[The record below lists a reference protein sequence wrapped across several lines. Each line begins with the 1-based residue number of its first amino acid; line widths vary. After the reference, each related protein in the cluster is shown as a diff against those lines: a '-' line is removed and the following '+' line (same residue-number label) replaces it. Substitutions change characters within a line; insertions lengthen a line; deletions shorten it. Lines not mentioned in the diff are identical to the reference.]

1 MINKLEEQTSVGV
14 LWNFLE
20 KLLSRG
26 IGVLVTL
33 LLAWFLVP
41 EDYALIAMIAVFIML
56 SKVIVDGGLGQ
67 ALIRKSDANDID
79 NNTVFY
85 TNIFLSI
92 IIYIILYLLAPFIA
106 DFYNQEILKDII
118 RVVGITVFFNAFIV
132 VQQSLL
138 QKKMLFKLQLKVH
151 LPAAI
156 ISGILAL
163 LLAYCNFKVW
173 ALIAQIILNTFFV
186 ALFYWNLNIWRP
198 SKKYSFHNLRELFSF
213 GGFLIMES
221 LFQVPFKNVYNII
234 LPKFF
239 ATNIVGLYFFCEK
252 IKELVSNQ
260 LVESIQT
267 VTYPALSSIQHDT
280 IRLKVGFKKVVLVI
294 SFILSIILLSI
305 SALAEPIFL
314 IFFPSDWFE
323 GFRFL
328 QLIFVAAIMFP
339 LSAINI
345 NIMKV
350 VGKSSLIFYT
360 GLCKKFLGISIF
372 IIALSFN
379 DIFIVLYGQIL
390 LSILAF
396 CINSYYAKKLI
407 SYSAYEQ
414 LLDFIPS
421 LALSLLI
428 TALIYILQSFLSWN
442 PLLEII
448 VFTILI
454 ITLYLMLASLFK
466 LRSYKLAKE
475 IWLKRLNKS

>member
-1 MINKLEEQTSVGV
+1 MISKLEEQTSKGV
-14 LWNFLE
+14 FWNFLE
-20 KLLSRG
+20 KFLSRG

-41 EDYALIAMIAVFIML
+41 EDYALVAMIAVFIML

-67 ALIRKSDANDID
+67 ALIRKTDTNDID

-92 IIYIILYLLAPFIA
+92 IIYITLYFLAPLIA
-106 DFYNQEILKDII
+106 EFYDKKILKDII

-132 VQQSLL
+132 VQQALL
-138 QKKMLFKLQLKVH
+138 QKNMLFKLQLRIH

-156 ISGILAL
+156 ISGISGI
-163 LLAYCNFKVW
+163 LLAYFNFKVW

-198 SKKYSFHNLRELFSF
+198 SKKYSFQNLRELFSF

-221 LFQVPFKNVYNII
+221 LFSVPFKNMYNII

-239 ATNIVGLYFFCEK
+239 TANLVGLYFFSEK
-252 IKELVSNQ
+252 IKELVLNQ

-280 IRLKVGFKKVVLVI
+280 IRLKHGFKKVVLVI
-294 SFILSIILLSI
+294 SFMLSIILLSI

-328 QLIFVAAIMFP
+328 QLIFIAAIMFP

-379 DIFIVLYGQIL
+379 DIIIVLYGQIL
-390 LSILAF
+390 LSVLAF
-396 CINSYYAKKLI
+396 FINSYHSKRLI
-407 SYSAYEQ
+407 GYSAYEQ

-428 TALIYILQSFLSWN
+428 IIIIYILQSFLSWD
-442 PLLEII
+442 PLIEII

-454 ITLYLMLASLFK
+454 IILYLILASLFK
-466 LRSYKLAKE
+466 LRGYELVRE
-475 IWLKRLNKS
+475 IWLKKFDKS